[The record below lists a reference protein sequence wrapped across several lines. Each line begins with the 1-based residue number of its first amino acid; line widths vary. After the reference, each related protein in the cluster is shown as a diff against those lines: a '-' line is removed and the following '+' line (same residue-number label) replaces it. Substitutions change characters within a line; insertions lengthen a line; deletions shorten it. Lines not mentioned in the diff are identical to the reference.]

1 MFATDA
7 RTLEVTVRV
16 AIIILLLGMPVSL
29 AEETEPSALELRGR
43 ALAEEMCSQ
52 CHAIGKDGQ
61 SPHDRAPPFRALDR
75 RLDLDSFVDRLREG
89 LMVAHPDMPMFRFT
103 REDARAFVL
112 YVRSIRAP

>member
-1 MFATDA
+1 MA
-7 RTLEVTVRV
+7 EMTVGL
-16 AIIILLLGMPVSL
+16 AIIFLLLGMPGSL
-29 AEETEPSALELRGR
+29 AEEAGPSALELRGR

-52 CHAIGKDGQ
+52 CHATGKDGQ